1 MPEPVTMGAGYVV
14 FTGVLA
20 IGAGVTG
27 YFMRKEQEKER
38 VRRQA
43 QQERLRR
50 ERQERDRQARE
61 AANNT
66 AIRIGNDADAII
78 TRMREKQQHFSGL
91 ISSLNT
97 AIISSQNSTDELQS
111 IITTMQDNLTDLISS
126 TEAMTNELTQLRDKL
141 KLLTADLEAARNQLA
156 EKDRMMRDAV
166 NSITRRTEGLSLR
179 AAQSIEELQH
189 QVDGIEVQSPQYEV
203 AELKAELSKYMRQSR
218 LDQQK
223 IADLTKVNRRQSTLI
238 AKFSPDSVSARFSK
252 ESSPVQSARLQRPKT
267 GTLFDRQQR
276 RHSPTSDLDASRTL
290 SSSLPTKLGGGSFN

>member
-1 MPEPVTMGAGYVV
+1 MPEPVTMGVGYFV
-14 FTGVLA
+14 FTGAVA

-27 YFMRKEQEKER
+27 YFMRKEHEKER
-38 VRRQA
+38 ARRQA

-97 AIISSQNSTDELQS
+97 AIISNQHSTDEIQG

-126 TEAMTNELTQLRDKL
+126 TQAMTNELTQLRDKL
-141 KLLTADLEAARNQLA
+141 KSLTADLEAARNQLA

-179 AAQSIEELQH
+179 ANQSIEELQH
-189 QVDGIEVQSPQYEV
+189 QVEGIELQSPQYEV
-203 AELKAELSKYMRQSR
+203 AELKAELSKYVRQSR

-223 IADLTKVNRRQSTLI
+223 IVELTEVNRRQSTLI
-238 AKFSPDSVSARFSK
+238 AKFSPDSVSTRFSK
-252 ESSPVQSARLQRPKT
+252 ESSPVQASRLQRPKT
-267 GTLFDRQQR
+267 GTLFDRQR
-276 RHSPTSDLDASRTL
+276 RHSPTSDLDTSKKL
-290 SSSLPTKLGGGSFN
+290 SSSLPTKFGGSFN

>member
-1 MPEPVTMGAGYVV
+1 MPEPVTMGVGYFV
-14 FTGVLA
+14 FTGAVA

-27 YFMRKEQEKER
+27 YFMRKELEKER
-38 VRRQA
+38 ARQQA
-43 QQERLRR
+43 RQERLRR

-78 TRMREKQQHFSGL
+78 ARMREKQQHFSGL

-97 AIISSQNSTDELQS
+97 AIIGNQHSTDELQG
-111 IITTMQDNLTDLISS
+111 IISTMQENLTDLISS

-141 KLLTADLEAARNQLA
+141 KSLTEDLEATRNQLA

-179 AAQSIEELQH
+179 ANQSIEELQY
-189 QVDGIEVQSPQYEV
+189 QVEGIDLQSPQYPEV
-203 AELKAELSKYMRQSR
+203 MALRTELSKYVRQSQ

-223 IADLTKVNRRQSTLI
+223 IADLTEVNRRQSTLI
-238 AKFSPDSVSARFSK
+238 AKFSPDSVSTRFSK
-252 ESSPVQSARLQRPKT
+252 ESSPVQPSRLQRPKT
-267 GTLFDRQQR
+267 GTLFDRQR
-276 RHSPTSDLDASRTL
+276 RHSPTSDLDTSKKL
-290 SSSLPTKLGGGSFN
+290 SSSLPTKFGGSFN